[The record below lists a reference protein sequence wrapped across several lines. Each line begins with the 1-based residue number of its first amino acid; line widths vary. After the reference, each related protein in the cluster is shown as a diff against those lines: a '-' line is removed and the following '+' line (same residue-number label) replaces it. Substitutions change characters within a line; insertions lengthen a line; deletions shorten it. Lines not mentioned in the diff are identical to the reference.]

1 MDLLMLAEYLRTG
14 QKAAW
19 WGACLLASAA
29 ALTRY
34 VGVCMVGAGSLLL
47 LFQPGRE
54 TGRRWRDAIVYGVVG
69 ILPVAGYV
77 GSNWVTQNSPF
88 GERGFA
94 VAGYDPNFTRAALG
108 VFLNWIIPGRLVN
121 DHEYLALGALLA
133 GILIFAGWVS
143 WNKREAIQT
152 VLRAWWSSPITKFL
166 LGFLLL
172 NGFILFILLFTS
184 GIIGRGES
192 FSNRYLSPLYAS
204 LLVLTLGLAG
214 ILWKALDGKARLVL
228 SLAGLVLA
236 ASFIYRSLETVRDL
250 NQNGAGYASQRWHI
264 SETVAF
270 LNKHPDVPVVS
281 TANYGIYFWT
291 GRLPQSISDFPD
303 VAALH
308 NYLRVSHAYLA
319 IIDSMPPEMYK
330 LDTSSLLSGLELV
343 YRFSEGSIYQAV
355 P

>member
-1 MDLLMLAEYLRTG
+1 
-14 QKAAW
+14 
-19 WGACLLASAA
+19 
-29 ALTRY
+29 
-34 VGVCMVGAGSLLL
+34 
-47 LFQPGRE
+47 
-54 TGRRWRDAIVYGVVG
+54 
-69 ILPVAGYV
+69 
-77 GSNWVTQNSPF
+77 
-88 GERGFA
+88 
-94 VAGYDPNFTRAALG
+94 
-108 VFLNWIIPGRLVN
+108 
-121 DHEYLALGALLA
+121 
-133 GILIFAGWVS
+133 
-143 WNKREAIQT
+143 
-152 VLRAWWSSPITKFL
+152 
-166 LGFLLL
+166 
-172 NGFILFILLFTS
+172 
-184 GIIGRGES
+184 
-192 FSNRYLSPLYAS
+192 
-204 LLVLTLGLAG
+204 LAG